1 MSTLFKPFVWFYR
14 EFGVAAIHETGR
26 NAYIII
32 LTRTLRM
39 LAYGTNS
46 LILGRLFQLN
56 PVSLTDSQG

>member
-1 MSTLFKPFVWFYR
+1 MSALFKPFVWFYR

-46 LILGRLFQLN
+46 LILGRSSWLN
-56 PVSLTDSQG
+56 AVSLTDPHG